1 MEKDTIIKIAL
12 TAVLAVYLVFALA
25 MTGAAERADH
35 YTRLSIAVA
44 DSIGSGFVSDSDVS
58 QECGDLYSI
67 ISSTSR
73 EKIDLNALEQTITSM
88 PVVETANVAALCD
101 GSLHI
106 SVSPMV
112 PVARVFDPTG
122 HSYYINAKGKRVLA
136 DARYHVDVPVVVG
149 NFDSSTMKAES
160 LLPMLSHIAADPTL
174 NALVS
179 TVTTTPKGDIV
190 IVPVIRG
197 QVINFGDTANVAD
210 KFTRLKTFYTEVL
223 PVKGWNTYD
232 TISVKW
238 ARQVVASRRDK
249 SLGHI
254 ALPTVESEFDFIDDI
269 ATMTPDDGGFVEEAN
284 ASVKHLNFIPIIP

>member
-1 MEKDTIIKIAL
+1 M
-12 TAVLAVYLVFALA
+12 VLALYLVFALA

-35 YTRLSIAVA
+35 YTRLSITVA
-44 DSIGSGFVSDSDVS
+44 DSIGSGFVSDTDVS
-58 QECGDLYSI
+58 MECGDLYSL
-67 ISSTSR
+67 ISSTTR
-73 EKIDLNALEQTITSM
+73 ENLDLNALEQAITTM
-88 PVVETANVAALCD
+88 PVGETANVASLCD

-106 SVSPMV
+106 NVSPMV

-136 DARYHVDVPVVVG
+136 DARYHVDVPVVIG
-149 NFDSSTMKAES
+149 NFDSSKMKAEA
-160 LLPMLSHIAADPTL
+160 LLPMLSHIAKDPTL

-179 TVTTTPKGDIV
+179 TVKTTPKGDIV

-197 QVINFGDTANVAD
+197 QVINFGDTSNVAD
-210 KFTRLKTFYTEVL
+210 KFSRLKTFYTEVL

-238 ARQVVASRRDK
+238 AKQIVASRRVK

-269 ATMTPDDGGFVEEAN
+269 ATMTPDAEGFVDDAN
-284 ASVKHLNFIPIIP
+284 FTASKPNVQNSN

>member
-25 MTGAAERADH
+25 MTGAAERADR
-35 YTRLSIAVA
+35 YNGLSIAVA
-44 DSIGSGFVSDSDVS
+44 DSIGSGFVSDSDVA
-58 QECGDLYSI
+58 QECGDLYNLIRTS
-67 ISSTSR
+67 SR
-73 EKIDLNALEQTITSM
+73 ENIDLNALEQTILSM
-88 PVVETANVAALCD
+88 PVVENANVMSLCD

-122 HSYYINAKGKRVLA
+122 HSYYINASGKRVMA
-136 DARYHVDVPVVVG
+136 NARYHVDVPVVVG
-149 NFDSSTMKAES
+149 NFDASTVKPEA
-160 LLPMLSHIAADPTL
+160 LLPMLSHIAADPTI

-179 TVTTTPKGDIV
+179 TVTLSKKGDI
-190 IVPVIRG
+190 ILVPVIRG

-210 KFTRLKTFYTEVL
+210 KFARLKTFYTEAM

-249 SLGHI
+249 SLGTLSL
-254 ALPTVESEFDFIDDI
+254 ATQDSEFDFIDDI
-269 ATMTPDDGGFVEEAN
+269 STMTSDDAGFIEDDTTTHKSKN
-284 ASVKHLNFIPIIP
+284 